1 MKNILVTGAGAV
13 LGQGI
18 LRCLQEYA
26 NDFIIHTAD
35 PDHKSSGHWLGNKA
49 HIVKMANDPEYINS
63 IENIIQ
69 TEKIDIIFIIVDY
82 LMPKMTGAELIREI
96 KAKHPNLKCVM
107 LSGHANPI
115 SIEAL
120 NKENMLESF
129 ISKPWNEEEL
139 FDTIRPI
146 LEGYTR

>member
-1 MKNILVTGAGAV
+1 MDELKYAVVCVDDDAFILQMLGFQLSKIVDQKYTLLEYFTDPSEALINIDQLVA
-13 LGQGI
+13 
-18 LRCLQEYA
+18 
-26 NDFIIHTAD
+26 
-35 PDHKSSGHWLGNKA
+35 
-49 HIVKMANDPEYINS
+49 
-63 IENIIQ
+63 
-69 TEKIDIIFIIVDY
+69 EKIDIIFIIVDY

>member
-1 MKNILVTGAGAV
+1 MDEIKYAVVCVDDDAFILQMLGFQLSKIVDQKYTLLEYFTDTSEALINIDQLVA
-13 LGQGI
+13 
-18 LRCLQEYA
+18 
-26 NDFIIHTAD
+26 
-35 PDHKSSGHWLGNKA
+35 
-49 HIVKMANDPEYINS
+49 
-63 IENIIQ
+63 
-69 TEKIDIIFIIVDY
+69 EKIDIIFIIVDY

>member
-1 MKNILVTGAGAV
+1 MDEIKYAVVCVDDDAFILQMLGFQLSKIVDQKYTLLEYFTDPSEALINIDQLV
-13 LGQGI
+13 
-18 LRCLQEYA
+18 
-26 NDFIIHTAD
+26 D
-35 PDHKSSGHWLGNKA
+35 
-49 HIVKMANDPEYINS
+49 
-63 IENIIQ
+63 
-69 TEKIDIIFIIVDY
+69 EKIDIIFIIVDY

-96 KAKHPNLKCVM
+96 KSKHPNLKCVM
-107 LSGHANPI
+107 LSGHANPS

>member
-1 MKNILVTGAGAV
+1 MDEIKYAVVCVDDDAFILQMLGFQLSKIVDQKYTLLEYFTDPSEALINIDQLV
-13 LGQGI
+13 
-18 LRCLQEYA
+18 
-26 NDFIIHTAD
+26 D
-35 PDHKSSGHWLGNKA
+35 
-49 HIVKMANDPEYINS
+49 
-63 IENIIQ
+63 
-69 TEKIDIIFIIVDY
+69 EKIDIIFIIVDY

>member
-1 MKNILVTGAGAV
+1 MDEIKYAVVCVDDDAFILQMLGFQLSKIVDQKYTLLEYFSDPSEALINIDQLV
-13 LGQGI
+13 
-18 LRCLQEYA
+18 
-26 NDFIIHTAD
+26 D
-35 PDHKSSGHWLGNKA
+35 
-49 HIVKMANDPEYINS
+49 
-63 IENIIQ
+63 
-69 TEKIDIIFIIVDY
+69 EKIDIIFIIVDY

>member
-1 MKNILVTGAGAV
+1 MDEIKYAVVCVDDDAFILQMLGFQLSKIVDQKYTLLEYFTDPSEALVNIDQLV
-13 LGQGI
+13 
-18 LRCLQEYA
+18 
-26 NDFIIHTAD
+26 D
-35 PDHKSSGHWLGNKA
+35 
-49 HIVKMANDPEYINS
+49 
-63 IENIIQ
+63 
-69 TEKIDIIFIIVDY
+69 EKIDIIFIIVDY

>member
-1 MKNILVTGAGAV
+1 MDEIKYAVVCVDDDPFILQMLGFQLSKIVDQKYTLLEYFTDPSEALINIDQLVA
-13 LGQGI
+13 
-18 LRCLQEYA
+18 
-26 NDFIIHTAD
+26 
-35 PDHKSSGHWLGNKA
+35 
-49 HIVKMANDPEYINS
+49 
-63 IENIIQ
+63 
-69 TEKIDIIFIIVDY
+69 EKIDIIFIIVDY

>member
-1 MKNILVTGAGAV
+1 LEYFTDPSEALINIDQLVA
-13 LGQGI
+13 
-18 LRCLQEYA
+18 
-26 NDFIIHTAD
+26 
-35 PDHKSSGHWLGNKA
+35 
-49 HIVKMANDPEYINS
+49 
-63 IENIIQ
+63 
-69 TEKIDIIFIIVDY
+69 EKIDIIFIIVDY

>member
-69 TEKIDIIFIIVDY
+69 QLVDNFTKFEKKVSTVFQKIEKMSLILKIAFI
-82 LMPKMTGAELIREI
+82 M
-96 KAKHPNLKCVM
+96 
-107 LSGHANPI
+107 
-115 SIEAL
+115 
-120 NKENMLESF
+120 F
-129 ISKPWNEEEL
+129 I
-139 FDTIRPI
+139 
-146 LEGYTR
+146 

>member
-1 MKNILVTGAGAV
+1 MDEIKYAVVCVDDDAFILQMLGFQLSKIVDQKYTLLEYFTDPSEALINIDQLVA
-13 LGQGI
+13 
-18 LRCLQEYA
+18 
-26 NDFIIHTAD
+26 
-35 PDHKSSGHWLGNKA
+35 
-49 HIVKMANDPEYINS
+49 
-63 IENIIQ
+63 
-69 TEKIDIIFIIVDY
+69 EKIDIIFIIVDY

>member
-1 MKNILVTGAGAV
+1 MEEIKYAVVCIDDDAFILQMLGFQLSKIIDQKYTLLEYFTDPSEALINIDQLV
-13 LGQGI
+13 
-18 LRCLQEYA
+18 
-26 NDFIIHTAD
+26 D
-35 PDHKSSGHWLGNKA
+35 
-49 HIVKMANDPEYINS
+49 
-63 IENIIQ
+63 
-69 TEKIDIIFIIVDY
+69 EKIDIIFIIVDY

-96 KAKHPNLKCVM
+96 KLKHPNLKCVM

-115 SIEAL
+115 SIDAL